1 MVGHN
6 GSEGGEAEG
15 NIFPRVSEFVS
26 GCSGFIR
33 DMRAQNSIL
42 SF

>member
-15 NIFPRVSEFVS
+15 NIFPRVPEFVS
-26 GCSGFIR
+26 GCIGFIR
-33 DMRAQNSIL
+33 EMRTQNSI
-42 SF
+42 FTF